1 MAKNVSGTYEPCATA
16 RLYNT
21 SGADVV
27 IDELCLLG
35 AVPAVARDD
44 TASGAQGGFLLGG
57 NGAILQTAEFVTE
70 EGTFAAGNA
79 SVYFD
84 TTTKKISDT
93 STAGYYLVGQTT
105 EPLTNGVVNFILYPI
120 ATVVPEA

>member
-1 MAKNVSGTYEPCATA
+1 MAKNVNVAYEPCARA

-21 SGADVV
+21 SGAAVV
-27 IDELCLLG
+27 TDELCLLG
-35 AVPAVARDD
+35 AVPAVAEEDI
-44 TASGAQGGFLLGG
+44 TSGVQGGFLLGG
-57 NGAILQTAEFVTE
+57 NGAILQTAEFVDD
-70 EGTFAAGNA
+70 EGTFATGNA

-105 EPLTNGVVNFILYPI
+105 EPLTNGVVNFILYGV
-120 ATVVPEA
+120 ATVVPAA